1 MLAEARDSDVNL
13 NIGHVMRTRK
23 TKELWGSGTEEAVS
37 HTEKEQEQPEQRAQP
52 PGSDKK

>member
-1 MLAEARDSDVNL
+1 
-13 NIGHVMRTRK
+13 MRTRK

-52 PGSDKK
+52 PG